1 MDNPIGNSTTI
12 INTIIVAVAG
22 IIFGKWGATLLQL
35 GIDQKILVEII
46 SFVVFTVFAYVNAK
60 HHNNLFDG
68 QAESTEPAEPI
79 FNNDAPVL
87 NDEYEFTG
95 DENDGC

>member
-12 INTIIVAVAG
+12 INTIIVAGAG

-35 GIDQKILVEII
+35 GIDQTILVQII

-60 HHNNLFDG
+60 NHNNLFDSK
-68 QAESTEPAEPI
+68 AEPTEPI
-79 FNNDAPVL
+79 FDNDAPVL
-87 NDEYEFTG
+87 NDEYEFG
-95 DENDGC
+95 DEDDGC